1 MKKVRCWLTL
11 AGVSLLLALS
21 ACDDDPASGEV
32 TCGTAT
38 YILTP
43 NGGGGDL
50 ELMEKYIFRCK
61 DSSLQPDIEFTYEDC
76 PDESGDFFSYYAGG
90 SNQQFIASWHGYEF
104 SGSTLR
110 AFGYGS
116 QSAFAIGAY
125 VFGAESGTFV
135 FHEGDVGV
143 PNDTECP

>member
-1 MKKVRCWLTL
+1 MKVRSRLPL

-21 ACDDDPASGEV
+21 ACDDDPASGEI

-50 ELMEKYIFRCK
+50 ELMERYVFHCK
-61 DSSLQPDIEFTYEDC
+61 DSSLQPDIEYTYEDC

-90 SNQQFIASWHGYEF
+90 SNQLFIASWHGYEF

-110 AFGYGS
+110 AFGNGS

-125 VFGAESGTFV
+125 SFGAESGTFL

-143 PNDTECP
+143 PTDTACP

>member
-1 MKKVRCWLTL
+1 MKRVRCGILL
-11 AGVSLLLALS
+11 AVVSLLLALT
-21 ACDDDPASGEV
+21 ACDDDPASGEI
-32 TCGTAT
+32 TCGIAT

-50 ELMEKYIFRCK
+50 ELTERYLFLCK

-90 SNQQFIASWHGYEF
+90 SNQQFIGSWHGYEF
-104 SGSTLR
+104 SGTTLR
-110 AFGYGS
+110 AFGNGS
-116 QSAFAIGAY
+116 QSAFATGAY
-125 VFGAESGTFV
+125 FFGAESGTFF
-135 FHEGDVGV
+135 FHEGDVGA